1 MSVTRRALIGA
12 AVAGAGAVGFA
23 RRSGFTPSNT
33 GSAGP
38 DTLTFALWGTEAET
52 ASFRSLARTYERR
65 NRGIRVHIKV
75 EPYQQMYTNMD
86 ALLAGGRAPDLFRCD
101 YANLG
106 MYSASDQ
113 LLDLSPYFSEAER
126 ESFLPALWE
135 AVCHDGRPY
144 AVPHHTDTTAV
155 LYRKDMFERAGIT
168 EVPGRLEDAWTWDEF
183 GEICA
188 RLSKKLDHVYPFT
201 YGWQQAGAFRWLTW
215 LWEAGGHLLTRDLSA
230 PALESAAG
238 LRAMRFTQDFF
249 RQGWVPP
256 NSSVKTAS
264 YPDSLFNAG
273 TTAMAFAG
281 DFLLPQ
287 IVAGG
292 LDPDLYGVTYQP
304 RDRIAATDLGGNAV
318 VATRTTENPE
328 LAADFLKFLVSEEIM
343 RRYCEETVVLPTRPA
358 LLQSRLDYAERPDLM
373 PVFADQATT
382 LTPAMTGEVAVPF
395 FGRINA
401 ALQDELEAAFVSGQ
415 SAEATLQKIA
425 DATRAAIAAQ

>member
-1 MSVTRRALIGA
+1 MSVTRRALFGA
-12 AVAGAGAVGFA
+12 AVAGVGAIGFA
-23 RRSGFTPSNT
+23 RRSGFSPSNT
-33 GSAGP
+33 GSGGP
-38 DTLTFALWGTEAET
+38 DTLTFALWGTAAET
-52 ASFRSLARTYERR
+52 AAFQSLARSYEKR
-65 NRGIRVHIKV
+65 NPGIRVHIKV

-126 ESFLPALWE
+126 EVFLPALWK
-135 AVCHDGRPY
+135 AVCREGRPY
-144 AVPHHTDTTAV
+144 AVPHQTDTTAV
-155 LYRKDMFERAGIT
+155 LYRKDMFAKAGIA
-168 EVPGRLEDAWTWDEF
+168 EVPRRLEDAWTWDEF
-183 GEICA
+183 TEICA
-188 RLSKKLDHVYPFT
+188 RLRKKLDHVYPFT

-215 LWEAGGHLLTRDLSA
+215 LWQAGGHLLTPDLSA

-287 IVAGG
+287 VVAGG
-292 LDPDLYGVTYQP
+292 LDPELYGVTYQP
-304 RDRIAATDLGGNAV
+304 RGRVAATDLGGNAV
-318 VATRTTENPE
+318 VATRTTEKPE
-328 LAADFLKFLVSEEIM
+328 LAADFLKFLVSEESM
-343 RRYCEETVVLPTRPA
+343 RRFCEACVVLPTRQD
-358 LLQSRLDYAERPDLM
+358 LLLSKLDYAVLPELM
-373 PVFADQATT
+373 PVFAEQATT
-382 LTPAMTGEVAVPF
+382 LTPDMTAEVAVPF
-395 FGRINA
+395 FGRVNA

-415 SAEATLQKIA
+415 SAEATLQNIA
-425 DATRAAIAAQ
+425 DVTRAAIAAQ

>member
-1 MSVTRRALIGA
+1 MSVTRRALLGA
-12 AVAGAGAVGFA
+12 AVAGAGAVGYA
-23 RRSGFTPSNT
+23 RRSGFTPSNI
-33 GSAGP
+33 GSGGP

-52 ASFRSLARTYERR
+52 LAFQSLARTYEKR

-113 LLDLSPYFSEAER
+113 LLDLSPYFSAAER
-126 ESFLPALWE
+126 EEFLPALWK
-135 AVCHDGRPY
+135 AVCHEDRPY
-144 AVPHHTDTTAV
+144 AIPHQTDTTAV
-155 LYRKDMFERAGIT
+155 LYRKDMFAKAGIT
-168 EVPGRLEDAWTWDEF
+168 EVPRRLEDAWTWAEF
-183 GEICA
+183 SEICA

-215 LWEAGGHLLTRDLSA
+215 LWEAGGHLLTPDLSA

-264 YPDSLFNAG
+264 YPDALFNAG

-287 IVAGG
+287 IAAGG
-292 LDPDLYGVTYQP
+292 LDPDVYGVTYQP
-304 RDRIAATDLGGNAV
+304 RDRMAATDLGGNAI
-318 VATRTTENPE
+318 VATHSTEKPE
-328 LAADFLKFLVSEEIM
+328 LAADFLKFMASEDSM
-343 RRYCEETVVLPTRPA
+343 RRFCEACVALPTRKS
-358 LLQSRLDYAERPDLM
+358 LLRSRLNYSTRADLM

-382 LTPAMTGEVAVPF
+382 LTPVMTAEVSAPF

-415 SAEATLQKIA
+415 SAEASLKNIA
-425 DATRAAIAAQ
+425 DVARAAIATQ

>member
-1 MSVTRRALIGA
+1 MSVTRRALLGA

-23 RRSGFTPSNT
+23 RRSGFEPSSI

-52 ASFRSLARTYERR
+52 LAFQSLARTYEKR
-65 NRGIRVHIKV
+65 NRGIRVHVKV

-113 LLDLSPYFSEAER
+113 LLDLSPYFGAAER
-126 ESFLPALWE
+126 EEFLPALWK
-135 AVCHDGRPY
+135 AVCHEGRPY
-144 AVPHHTDTTAV
+144 AVPHQTDTTAV
-155 LYRKDMFERAGIT
+155 LYRKDMFAKAGIT
-168 EVPGRLEDAWTWDEF
+168 EVPRRLEDAWTWAEF

-188 RLSKKLDHVYPFT
+188 RLRKKLDHVYPFT

-215 LWEAGGHLLTRDLSA
+215 LWEAGGHLLTPDLSA

-264 YPDSLFNAG
+264 FPDSLFNAG

-287 IVAGG
+287 IAAGG

-304 RDRIAATDLGGNAV
+304 RDRVAATDLGGNAI
-318 VATRTTENPE
+318 VATRTTERPE
-328 LAADFLKFLVSEEIM
+328 LAADFLKFMAGEEAM
-343 RRYCEETVVLPTRPA
+343 RKFCEACVALPTRKS
-358 LLQSRLDYAERPDLM
+358 LLQSRLDYSTRADLM

-382 LTPAMTGEVAVPF
+382 LTPAMTAEVAAPF
-395 FGRINA
+395 FGRVNA

-415 SAEATLQKIA
+415 SAEASLKNIA
-425 DATRAAIAAQ
+425 DVTRAAIAAQ